1 MKTLYT
7 KFVVTTI
14 VIMIFSSLTAFFIS
28 NLYYQSSLKPKNDAK
43 TTELAVEMVQY
54 IEKHP
59 ELPLANYLQHSAAT
73 GYHIMLI
80 DSKNNT
86 KMFGEPFR
94 DTALD
99 QTTIDKVLNGE
110 IFHGIAE
117 FPQQTFVT
125 GFFANE
131 LKNSIG
137 VPLHYANE
145 TYAFFLRP
153 NVKIAFN
160 EMHYLFAALIIFT
173 ILLSIILVL
182 LSTKFI
188 VQPIKKLKAAT
199 SSIADGNYKIQLDHR
214 NDELGQLSESFMQMA
229 KKLSYVDEKRK
240 EFISNI
246 SHDIQSPLSNI
257 KGFMTLIENEHT
269 IKEQYALSINAEINR
284 LSTLTNQLLQLT
296 TLDQQE
302 RTVKF
307 KNYSLDE
314 QLQKLIHQY
323 QWQFQQKDLMA
334 SYSLPATTIYG
345 DSELLSMVWDNLLS
359 NAIKYT
365 NEFGMI
371 GIQLQQDSDAIS
383 VIFHDNG
390 IGIPE
395 QEQQRIFERF
405 YRVDSAR
412 TRTIEGT
419 GLGLAIAQQIVQLH
433 NGTIDVVSTTG
444 AGTTITVTIPQ
455 NDANDYL

>member
-14 VIMIFSSLTAFFIS
+14 VIMIFSSLTAFFLS
-28 NLYYQSSLKPKNDAK
+28 NLYYQSSLKPQNDAK
-43 TTELAVEMVQY
+43 TTGLAVEMVQY
-54 IEKHP
+54 IEAHP
-59 ELPLANYLQHSAAT
+59 ELPLQDYLQHSAAT
-73 GYHIMLI
+73 GYHIVLI
-80 DSKNNT
+80 DSQFNT
-86 KMFGEPFR
+86 SMYGEPFR
-94 DTALD
+94 DTSLD
-99 QTTIDKVLNGE
+99 QTTLEMVLNGN
-110 IFHGIAE
+110 IYHGIAE
-117 FPQQTFVT
+117 FPHQTFVT

-131 LKNSIG
+131 VKNSIG
-137 VPLHYANE
+137 VPLQYGNE

-153 NVKIAFN
+153 NIKLAFN

-188 VQPIKKLKAAT
+188 VKPIKKLKAAT
-199 SSIADGNYKIQLDHR
+199 SSIANGNYNIQLATR
-214 NDELGQLSESFMQMA
+214 KDEFGQLSESFMHMA
-229 KKLSYVDEKRK
+229 NKLSYVDEQRK

-257 KGFMTLIENEHT
+257 KGFMTLIE
-269 IKEQYALSINAEINR
+269 KEYHLDTPYTASIHAEIDR

-302 RTVKF
+302 RSATF
-307 KNYSLDE
+307 KSYSLDE

-323 QWQFQQKDLMA
+323 QWQFQQKELMA
-334 SYSLPATTIYG
+334 SYSLPATMIYG
-345 DSELLSMVWDNLLS
+345 DSELLNMVWDNLLS

-371 GIQLQQDSDAIS
+371 SIQIQQNSDSIS
-383 VIFHDNG
+383 VIFRDSG

-395 QEQQRIFERF
+395 QEKQRIFERF

-419 GLGLAIAQQIVQLH
+419 GLGLAIVQQIVQLH
-433 NGTIDVVSTTG
+433 NGTIDVESTLG
-444 AGTTITVTIPQ
+444 EGTIITVTIPQ
-455 NDANDYL
+455 HDTND